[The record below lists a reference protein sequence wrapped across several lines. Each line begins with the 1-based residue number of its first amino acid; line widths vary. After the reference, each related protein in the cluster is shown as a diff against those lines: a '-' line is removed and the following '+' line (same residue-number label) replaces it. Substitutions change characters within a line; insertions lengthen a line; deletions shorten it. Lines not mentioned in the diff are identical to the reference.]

1 MENRT
6 ISAIKTIR
14 TRRAQRIR
22 ITNIT
27 RTIALFVMAMVIMA
41 LTPLATQAA
50 VSASSAEEVLSI
62 NVIKYDPYPA
72 EPGSTVDV
80 WIRVNNI
87 GTVDANNVRIQ
98 AYPKYPFTL
107 MDDSVKFAGT
117 ILKGEQV
124 DYKYTLQV
132 AENAVYGTSD
142 ISIGYTNSNGYSTK
156 KRFDIEVGSDVVNTK
171 GTVKLATVT
180 TEPEVLMPGDMG
192 KVTITLQN
200 SATAYSIELDGSD
213 YLMNSLIKRAELEST
228 ESITV
233 TSPPQENVGMLGP
246 GDSTSLTFSINV
258 AQNATDNVY
267 YPRFNIKGSSRLYD
281 SNWLI
286 PITVD
291 TSAIIILPSEVS
303 DFANGDGKDSGDG
316 VVILDVA
323 NSRPNTLTGVQI
335 IPTSDMLS
343 FSPEAYYIGTMEDDE
358 LFTIQFDASVIDEA
372 DGENGIEWAGDESIS
387 FVAVFKNGLNNQHTT
402 EPKYYYL
409 ESSQTGSGKADSDTP
424 MSTKLVLGG
433 IMLIFIIAIAGF
445 YLYMKR
451 KRKVAES
458 TGA

>member
-6 ISAIKTIR
+6 MMIKTKIRMR
-14 TRRAQRIR
+14 TR
-22 ITNIT
+22 
-27 RTIALFVMAMVIMA
+27 LFFAVAMLIMV
-41 LTPLATQAA
+41 LTPLAAHAA

-72 EPGSTVDV
+72 EPGSSVDV
-80 WIRVNNI
+80 WIRVENI
-87 GTVDANNVRIQ
+87 GTVDASNVRIQ
-98 AYPKYPFTL
+98 AYPTYPFTL
-107 MDDSVKFAGT
+107 MDDGVKFAGT

-132 AENAVYGTSD
+132 AENAVYGTNE
-142 ISIGYTNSNGYSTK
+142 ISIGYINSKGYSTR
-156 KRFDIEVGSDVVNTK
+156 KRFDIEVGSDVVNTR
-171 GTVKLATVT
+171 GTVELAIVT
-180 TEPEVLMPGDMG
+180 TEPKVLMPGDMG

-200 SATAYSIELDGSD
+200 SATAYSINLDGSD
-213 YLMNSLIKRAELEST
+213 YLMNSLIKYAELEST
-228 ESITV
+228 ESIVV

-246 GDSTSLTFSINV
+246 GDSTSLTFSIKV

-303 DFANGDGKDSGDG
+303 DFTTNDDG

-335 IPTSDMLS
+335 IPKSEKLS

-358 LFTIQFDASVIDEA
+358 LFTIQFDASVISDGKDE
-372 DGENGIEWAGDESIS
+372 IEWIGDEDIS

-402 EPKYYYL
+402 EPEYYYL
-409 ESSQTGSGKADSDTP
+409 KSSETSGKADSGTS
-424 MSTKLVLGG
+424 MNTKLAIGG
-433 IMLIFIIAIAGF
+433 IMLIFILAIVGF
-445 YLYMKR
+445 YLYMKK
-451 KRKVAES
+451 KRKMAES
-458 TGA
+458 KGMQ